1 MEKVKNDDLKGN
13 SGLDRRKFISRS
25 ALAAIGTVGSVKLL
39 SSCSGGQKKKEIKL
53 PTLLTQAPDGKVL
66 KAGLI
71 GCGGRGTGAAINF
84 LDAGPNLEIAA
95 LGDIF
100 QDKLD
105 QCREQLKTQRNV
117 EVPDEK
123 CFIGFDSYEKVID
136 SGVDLV
142 LLCASSFQAGTC

>member
-71 GCGGRGTGAAINF
+71 G
-84 LDAGPNLEIAA
+84 
-95 LGDIF
+95 
-100 QDKLD
+100 
-105 QCREQLKTQRNV
+105 
-117 EVPDEK
+117 
-123 CFIGFDSYEKVID
+123 
-136 SGVDLV
+136 
-142 LLCASSFQAGTC
+142 